1 MHVRDFD
8 TATDIR
14 AVAALFGQLGYPTDD
29 ATLLGRADAGARDPA
44 TRVFVAE
51 ADGRVAGVLAIH
63 VLAPWHVATR
73 WALVS
78 ALVVDES
85 TRGGGTGAALLAAA
99 EAHARAAGC
108 SHVELSSN
116 ERRLRAHAFYERE
129 GYAEKRKRFV
139 KHLAEPSTGPA

>member
-8 TATDIR
+8 PAIDIP
-14 AVAALFGQLGYPTDD
+14 AVAALFGQLGYPTEP
-29 ATLLGRADAGARDPA
+29 AALRARADAGARDPA
-44 TRVFVAE
+44 TRVLVAE
-51 ADGRVAGVLAIH
+51 VDGRVAGVLAIH

-85 TRGGGTGAALLAAA
+85 VRGGGTGAALLAAA

-116 ERRLRAHAFYERE
+116 ERRTRAHAFYERA
-129 GYAEKRKRFV
+129 GFAEVRKRFV
-139 KHLAEPSTGPA
+139 KRF